1 MQASV
6 FPWQGRLGSYARLMR
21 LDKPIGIYLLLW
33 PTVWGLVAAG
43 NGRPDLSL
51 TIVFILG
58 VFLMRSAGCVVND
71 LVDRDIDPKVT
82 RTKERP
88 IANADVSPGEAL
100 WLFLGILA
108 FTAPLLLFLNWPT
121 RWLSLGA
128 VFLAVT
134 YPFTKRVTHL
144 PQVYLGAAFGWAIPM
159 AFMAHQRALPLETW
173 WLYLVT
179 VLWAVIYDTMYAMV
193 DREDDLQAGVKS
205 SAILF
210 GAYDRIVIGGL
221 QLIVCLLLY
230 GLANY
235 LNLHPAFYLF
245 LLLGAGNFLYQQY
258 LIKDRLPKQCF
269 KAFLVSHWFGLVIVI
284 GLLLGY
290 QMS

>member
-1 MQASV
+1 MQASLT
-6 FPWQGRLGSYARLMR
+6 PWQGRLASYARLMR

-33 PTVWGLVAAG
+33 PTVWGLVTAG
-43 NGRPDLSL
+43 VGRPDLLL
-51 TIVFILG
+51 TIVFVLG
-58 VFLMRSAGCVVND
+58 VFFMRSAGCVVND
-71 LVDRDIDPKVT
+71 LVDRDIDPQVA

-88 IANADVSPGEAL
+88 IANAEVSPGEAL
-100 WLFLGILA
+100 WLFLGLLA
-108 FTAPLLLFLNWPT
+108 LAAPLLLFLNWPT

-179 VLWAVIYDTMYAMV
+179 ILWAVIYDTMYAMV

-205 SAILF
+205 TAILF
-210 GAYDRIVIGGL
+210 GAYDRLIIGVL
-221 QLIVCLLLY
+221 QFTVCLLLF
-230 GLANY
+230 GLARY
-235 LNLHPAFYLF
+235 LDLNPVFDLF
-245 LLLGAGNFLYQQY
+245 LLIGAGNFVYQQY
-258 LIKDRLPKQCF
+258 LIRDRQSEQCF
-269 KAFLVSHWFGLVIVI
+269 KAFLASHWFGVAIFF
-284 GLLLGY
+284 GLFLGY
-290 QMS
+290 QVG